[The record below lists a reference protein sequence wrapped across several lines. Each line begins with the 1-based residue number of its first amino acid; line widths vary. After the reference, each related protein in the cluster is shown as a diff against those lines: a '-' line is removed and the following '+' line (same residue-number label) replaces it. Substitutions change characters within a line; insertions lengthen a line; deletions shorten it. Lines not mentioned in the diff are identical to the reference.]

1 MGKIVEIDWIGD
13 AYIGQNP
20 TEASKA
26 LEMKKWCIDRNL
38 VLGAD
43 FSWYFD
49 SKNRKTIFKFLG
61 EKENYSTLFALTW
74 K

>member
-1 MGKIVEIDWIGD
+1 MGKIVEIEWEESFYLNQIH
-13 AYIGQNP
+13 
-20 TEASKA
+20 TESIKA
-26 LEMKKWCIDRNL
+26 LQMNRWCTDRAL
-38 VLGAD
+38 VSGVD

-49 SKNRKTIFKFLG
+49 VNNKKTIFKFLG